1 MVDREDQQET
11 GVSSDAP
18 STRTRSLTV
27 LAQDPAVRDPAAPAR
42 KQILRAQ
49 PAIPAET
56 LQPGPEGYRLQV
68 VDYDVSQDTFY
79 KPFKPDPEEDLFA
92 GKTDRQLLGDP
103 HFHCQNVYALV
114 MRTLARFEF
123 ALGRRV
129 RWSFGGHQLTI
140 VPHAF
145 AEANAFYS
153 PNDRALLFGYFP
165 SRHSGDMIFTCL
177 SHDVVVHEATHALLD
192 GLRER
197 YTDPSSA
204 DQAAFHEGFADV
216 VALLSVF
223 SLPDVAGRIIDLGF
237 PPEGTDPDKDREL
250 IARAAVSMSR
260 LRKSGLLGLADE
272 MGSELSVVRG
282 NALRRS
288 ADELYPPD
296 DRYYLKDPDF
306 RESHRRGEILV
317 AAVMNAFLETWVDR
331 MKGLGDL
338 KRGYLSRDRVVEE
351 GAEIAETLLNL
362 VIRALDY
369 TPPVHVEFGDF
380 LSAALT
386 SDTGVRPDD
395 GKYQLRRR
403 LRESFAAYGI
413 EPASG
418 ATGGLWEPAPEV
430 DHTCT
435 HFEPMRSEP
444 DEVFRF
450 IWENRGA
457 DRLEISEEAYSRI
470 ISVRPSVR
478 VGPDGFVLR
487 EVVAEHVQT
496 LNVEAGELWRSYRI
510 KKPAGMPGDTPVRLH
525 GGGTLI
531 FDEYGRLQYH
541 IYNKLLHRDRQ
552 MKRLQYL
559 WDHGHYRKDAASRRH
574 FSNIHRQRA
583 VGREGSMAREEW

>member
-1 MVDREDQQET
+1 MGQ
-11 GVSSDAP
+11 SSF
-18 STRTRSLTV
+18 TRTRRLTV
-27 LAQDPAVRDPAAPAR
+27 IAQDPAVRDLSAPVR
-42 KQILRAQ
+42 RQIVRAQ
-49 PAIPAET
+49 AEIPAET

-68 VDYDVSQDTFY
+68 VDYDVSQDTVY
-79 KPFKPDPEEDLFA
+79 KQFQPDPVDDSFA
-92 GKTDRQLLGDP
+92 RKTDRQLLSDP

-129 RWSFGGHQLTI
+129 GWSFGGHQLSI

-153 PNDRALLFGYFP
+153 PDDRALLFGYFP
-165 SRHSGDMIFTCL
+165 SSDGKDTIYTCL

-204 DQAAFHEGFADV
+204 DQAALHEGFADV

-223 SLPDVAGRIIDLGF
+223 SLPNVASRIIDLGF
-237 PPEGTDPDKDREL
+237 PPEGTDRGRKL
-250 IARAAVSMSR
+250 IGEKAVSLKR
-260 LRKSGLLGLADE
+260 LRESGLLGLAE
-272 MGSELSVVRG
+272 QMGSELSVVRG

-288 ADELYPPD
+288 VDELHPPKKT
-296 DRYYLKDPDF
+296 YYQTDPDF
-306 RESHRRGEILV
+306 KDSHRRGEILV
-317 AAVMNAFLETWVDR
+317 AAVMNAFLEAWVHR
-331 MKGLGDL
+331 IKGLGT
-338 KRGYLSRDRVVEE
+338 KKSGYLSRDRVVEE
-351 GAEIAETLLNL
+351 GAEIADTLLTL
-362 VIRALDY
+362 AIRALDY

-386 SDTGVRPDD
+386 SDTSVRPDD
-395 GKYQLRRR
+395 HKYGLRKR

-413 EPASG
+413 EPASPEP
-418 ATGGLWEPAPEV
+418 GGLWSRAPEV
-430 DHTCT
+430 DYGNT
-435 HFEPMRSEP
+435 HFEAMRNEP

-450 IWENRGA
+450 IWENRGS
-457 DRLEISEEAYSRI
+457 DRLDISDEAYSRI

-496 LNVEAGELWRSYRI
+496 LKLEAGELWSYRI
-510 KKPAGMPGDTPVRLH
+510 KKPDGMPADTPVRLH

-531 FDEYGRLQYH
+531 FDEYGMLRYH
-541 IYNKLLHRDRQ
+541 VHNSLLHRRRQ
-552 MKRLQYL
+552 AKRLRYL
-559 WDHGHYRKDAASRRH
+559 WEHGHYRGDAAARRH
-574 FSNIHRQRA
+574 FSNLHRQRA
-583 VGREGSMAREEW
+583 IGREASTAREEW